1 MADGQGP
8 VGGGLVPRMILSDS
22 LEPVSNPGQSDTIQ
36 HPVGVAESRVMK
48 FASAGNQESQTKSAI
63 REAAMAIERQLSGQT
78 PDLAFVFVT
87 HHHTTD
93 PGFGRQLYAALGAK
107 VMVGCTAESVASNGL
122 EYENGPAISVW
133 AACLPGCHLDAFHI
147 SFRRTPDGLL
157 AIGAPSAEEATP
169 SPRAAFLLGDPF
181 SCSVDSMLSHFG
193 EEFDDLPVLG
203 GMASGASAPGEN
215 RLFFNDGEYDHGAVG
230 VVIGGPVAI
239 RTVVSQGCRPI
250 GKPFVVT
257 RANRNIVAELG
268 GRPALEQINALYR
281 EAEPGDQ
288 QLIQKGL
295 HLGLAM
301 TEYRES
307 FGRGDFLIGN
317 IVGADRETGA
327 VALGNLVRTGQTV
340 QFHVRDAST
349 ADEDL
354 RTLLSSSLESG
365 PARGGLLFSC
375 NGRGTRMFP
384 KPHHDA
390 TAIRDLAGEI
400 PLAGFFAQGELGP
413 VDGQN
418 YIHGFTASVAL
429 FGAE

>member
-1 MADGQGP
+1 MCTYSRATSP
-8 VGGGLVPRMILSDS
+8 FHATIISDS
-22 LEPVSNPGQSDTIQ
+22 LEPVPDPGQSDAIP
-36 HPVGVAESRVMK
+36 HPFEVAESREMR
-48 FASAGNQESQTKSAI
+48 FASAGNQESQTKAAI
-63 REAAMAIERQLSGQT
+63 REAAMAIEKQLAGQA

-87 HHHTTD
+87 HHHTTE
-93 PGFGRQLYAALGAK
+93 PGFGRQIYAALGAK
-107 VMVGCTAESVASNGL
+107 VLVGCTAESVASNGL

-147 SFRRTPDGLL
+147 AFQRTLDGLL
-157 AIGAPSAEEATP
+157 TIGAPSAEEATP
-169 SPRAAFLLGDPF
+169 SPRAAFLLADPF
-181 SCSVDSMLSHFG
+181 SCSVDSMLSHFS
-193 EEFDDLPVLG
+193 EEFSGLPVLG

-215 RLFFNDGEYDHGAVG
+215 RLFLNDGEYDQGAVG
-230 VVIGGPVAI
+230 VVIGGPVSI
-239 RTVVSQGCRPI
+239 RSVVSQGCRPI

-257 RANRNIVAELG
+257 RSNRNIVNELG
-268 GRPALEQINALYR
+268 GRPALEQLNTLYR
-281 EAEPGDQ
+281 DSEPGDQ

-301 TEYRES
+301 SEYREN

-317 IVGADRETGA
+317 IVGADRESGA

-340 QFHVRDAST
+340 QFHVRDANT

-354 RTLLSSSLESG
+354 RTLLSHSLESG
-365 PARGGLLFSC
+365 PAGGGLIFSC

-413 VDGQN
+413 IDGQN

-429 FGAE
+429 FGAD